1 MYYVFDYI
9 CNVNSKLYY
18 AYMYTELIKIIE
30 GGLNHD
36 PKKVISY
43 SKHLAKKLRED
54 GADKLADKIMKTI
67 DGSTGIPVFKD
78 QLFDS
83 PVDNDTRLTI
93 ADVILPQDIKLDI
106 SISESIQSP
115 VNNFISL
122 VNSKNEI
129 KSRGLQMNLSLLL
142 YGPPGC
148 GKTTLAK
155 HIAKELDIPIVVARF
170 DSLISSLLGNTAKNI
185 RKLFDYAKSK
195 PCILFLDEFDAIA
208 KARDDNHETG
218 ELKRVINSLL
228 QNIDDFLETGILIAA
243 TNHEQLLDSAIWRRF
258 EKVINVN
265 KPSSDEIKNLIGN
278 YFEKVN
284 SKLDIED
291 KKFDTLSTYL
301 NDFSHSEI
309 IKIVNS
315 AFYNSIIKRQE
326 FEYDEIF
333 SEYFKYKHNN
343 RFTPEEMIRFLNESH
358 IPQKQIA
365 SYLDISI
372 RQVRNALNVE

>member
-1 MYYVFDYI
+1 
-9 CNVNSKLYY
+9 
-18 AYMYTELIKIIE
+18 MYTELIKIIE
-30 GGLNHD
+30 GGLNQN

-54 GADKLADKIMKTI
+54 GADKLADKIIKTI
-67 DGSTGIPVFKD
+67 EGSNSIPVYKD
-78 QLFDS
+78 QLFEA
-83 PVDNDTRLTI
+83 PVDNDTRLNI

-106 SISESIQSP
+106 TISKSIETPI
-115 VNNFISL
+115 NNFISL

-129 KSRGLQMNLSLLL
+129 KSKGLEMNLSLLL

-155 HIAKELDIPIVVARF
+155 YIAKKLDVPIVIARF

-208 KARDDNHETG
+208 KARDDSQETG

-228 QNIDDFLETGILIAA
+228 QNIDDFLETGILISA

-258 EKVINVN
+258 EKVVNVN
-265 KPSSDEIKNLIGN
+265 KPNSDEIKNLVKN
-278 YFEKVN
+278 YFLKVD
-284 SKLDIED
+284 STLDIED

-301 NDFSHSEI
+301 NDLSHSEI

-315 AFYNSIIKRQE
+315 AFYNSIIKSNE
-326 FEYDEIF
+326 FNYDEIF
-333 SEYFKYKHNN
+333 SEFFKYKNNN
-343 RFTPEEMIRFLNESH
+343 RYTTEEMVRFLNESH

-365 SYLDISI
+365 TYLDISL

>member
-1 MYYVFDYI
+1 
-9 CNVNSKLYY
+9 
-18 AYMYTELIKIIE
+18 MYTELIKIIE

-67 DGSTGIPVFKD
+67 EGSTGIPVFKD
-78 QLFDS
+78 QLFDA
-83 PVDNDTRLTI
+83 PVDNDTRLNI

-106 SISESIQSP
+106 SISESIQNP

-122 VNSKNEI
+122 VNSKNQI
-129 KSRGLQMNLSLLL
+129 KSKGLQMNLSLLL

-265 KPSSDEIKNLIGN
+265 KPSSEEIKNLVSS
-278 YFEKVN
+278 YFDKVD
-284 SKLDIED
+284 SKLYDDD
-291 KKFDTLSTYL
+291 KKFDTLSSYFYDL
-301 NDFSHSEI
+301 SHSEI

-315 AFYNSIIKRQE
+315 AYYNSIIEKKN

-333 SEYFKYKHNN
+333 SEFFKYKHNN

>member
-1 MYYVFDYI
+1 
-9 CNVNSKLYY
+9 
-18 AYMYTELIKIIE
+18 MYTELIKIIE
-30 GGLNHD
+30 GGLNQD
-36 PKKVISY
+36 PKKVINY

-54 GADKLADKIMKTI
+54 GADKLADKILKTI
-67 DGSTGIPVFKD
+67 EGSTSIPVFKD
-78 QLFDS
+78 QLFDA
-83 PVDNDTRLTI
+83 PVDNDTRLNI
-93 ADVILPQDIKLDI
+93 ADVILPQDIKLDVL
-106 SISESIQSP
+106 ISESIENP
-115 VNNFISL
+115 IGNFISL

-129 KSRGLQMNLSLLL
+129 KSKGLQMNLSLLL

-155 HIAKELDIPIVVARF
+155 YIAKELDIPIVIARF

-228 QNIDDFLETGILIAA
+228 QNIDEFLETGVLIAA

-258 EKVINVN
+258 EKIIDVN
-265 KPSSDEIKNLIGN
+265 KPNSHEIKHLMKN
-278 YFEKVN
+278 YFQKVD
-284 SKLDIED
+284 SQLEIED
-291 KKFDTLSTYL
+291 KKFDVLSSYFYDL
-301 NDFSHSEI
+301 SHSEI

-315 AFYNSIIKRQE
+315 AFYNSIIKNKKL
-326 FEYDEIF
+326 EYDEIF

-343 RFTPEEMIRFLNESH
+343 RYTQEEMIRFLNESS

-365 SYLDISI
+365 SYLNISI

>member
-1 MYYVFDYI
+1 
-9 CNVNSKLYY
+9 
-18 AYMYTELIKIIE
+18 MYTELIKIIE

-67 DGSTGIPVFKD
+67 EGSTGIPVFKD
-78 QLFDS
+78 QLFDA
-83 PVDNDTRLTI
+83 PVDNDTRLNI
-93 ADVILPQDIKLDI
+93 ADIILPQDIKLDI
-106 SISESIQSP
+106 LLSESIQNP

-129 KSRGLQMNLSLLL
+129 ESKGLQMNLSLLL

-155 HIAKELDIPIVVARF
+155 HIAKELDIPIVIARF

-265 KPSSDEIKNLIGN
+265 KPSSDEIKNLIGS
-278 YFEKVN
+278 YFNKVD

-291 KKFDTLSTYL
+291 KKFDILSSYL

-309 IKIVNS
+309 IKIINS
-315 AFYNSIIKRQE
+315 AFYNSIIKNKE

-343 RFTPEEMIRFLNESH
+343 RFTQEEMIRFLNESH

>member
-1 MYYVFDYI
+1 
-9 CNVNSKLYY
+9 
-18 AYMYTELIKIIE
+18 MYTELIKIIE

-36 PKKVISY
+36 SKKVISY

-54 GADKLADKIMKTI
+54 GADKLADKILKTI
-67 DGSTGIPVFKD
+67 EGVVGMPVYKD
-78 QLFDS
+78 QLFDA
-83 PVDNDTRLTI
+83 PVDNDTRLNI
-93 ADVILPQDIKLDI
+93 ADVILPQDIKLEI
-106 SISESIQSP
+106 YISESIKAP
-115 VNNFISL
+115 IDNFISL
-122 VNSKNEI
+122 VSSKNEI
-129 KSRGLQMNLSLLL
+129 KSKGLDINLSLLL

-155 HIAKELDIPIVVARF
+155 HIAKELDIPIVIARF

-228 QNIDDFLETGILIAA
+228 QNIDEFMETGVLIAA

-265 KPSSDEIKNLIGN
+265 KPNTDEIKHLIKS
-278 YFEKVN
+278 YFNKIN
-284 SKLDIED
+284 SGIDIED
-291 KKFDTLSTYL
+291 KKFDVLSTHFKDL
-301 NDFSHSEI
+301 SHSEI

-315 AFYNSIIKRQE
+315 AFYNSVIKNRE

-333 SEYFKYKHNN
+333 SEFFKYENSN
-343 RFTPEEMIRFLNESH
+343 RFEQEDLIKFLNESH

-365 SYLDISI
+365 QYLNISL

>member
-1 MYYVFDYI
+1 
-9 CNVNSKLYY
+9 
-18 AYMYTELIKIIE
+18 MYTELIKIIE
-30 GGLNHD
+30 GGLNND
-36 PKKVISY
+36 SKKVVSY

-54 GADKLADKIMKTI
+54 GADKLADKIIKTI
-67 DGSTGIPVFKD
+67 EGATGIPVFKD
-78 QLFDS
+78 QLFDA
-83 PVDNDTRLTI
+83 PVDNDTRLNI
-93 ADVILPQDIKLDI
+93 ADVILPKDIKLDI
-106 SISESIQSP
+106 SISESIQNP
-115 VNNFISL
+115 INHFISL
-122 VNSKNEI
+122 VDSKNEI
-129 KSRGLQMNLSLLL
+129 KSKGLQINLSLLL

-155 HIAKELDIPIVVARF
+155 HIAKELDIPIVIARF

-265 KPSSDEIKNLIGN
+265 KPSTDEIKALMGN
-278 YFEKVN
+278 YFNKV
-284 SKLDIED
+284 SSSIDTDD
-291 KKFDTLSTYL
+291 KKFDTLSSYFQDL
-301 NDFSHSEI
+301 SHSEI
-309 IKIVNS
+309 VKIINS
-315 AFYNSIIKRQE
+315 AYYNTIIKKRN

-333 SEYFKYKHNN
+333 SEFFKYKNNN
-343 RFTPEEMIRFLNESH
+343 RFTSDEMIKFLNESH

-365 SYLDISI
+365 EYLDISL

>member
-1 MYYVFDYI
+1 
-9 CNVNSKLYY
+9 
-18 AYMYTELIKIIE
+18 MYTELIKIIE

-54 GADKLADKIMKTI
+54 GADKLADKIIKTI
-67 DGSTGIPVFKD
+67 EGSTSIPVFKD
-78 QLFDS
+78 QLFEA
-83 PVDNDTRLTI
+83 PVDNDTRLNI

-106 SISESIQSP
+106 TISESIVSP

-129 KSRGLQMNLSLLL
+129 ESKGLQMNLSLLL

-155 HIAKELDIPIVVARF
+155 HIAKELDIPIVIARF

-258 EKVINVN
+258 EKIINVN
-265 KPSSDEIKNLIGN
+265 KPNSDEIKNLIWN
-278 YFEKVN
+278 YFNKVD
-284 SKLDIED
+284 SKLDTDD
-291 KKFDTLSTYL
+291 KKFDILSSYL
-301 NDFSHSEI
+301 NNLSHSEI
-309 IKIVNS
+309 IKVINS
-315 AFYNSIIKRQE
+315 AFYNSIIKNRE

-333 SEYFKYKHNN
+333 SEYFKYKNNN
-343 RFTPEEMIRFLNESH
+343 RFSSEEMIRFLNESN

-365 SYLDISI
+365 NYLDISI

>member
-1 MYYVFDYI
+1 
-9 CNVNSKLYY
+9 
-18 AYMYTELIKIIE
+18 MYTELIKIIE
-30 GGLNHD
+30 GGLSHD
-36 PKKVISY
+36 AKKVMSY

-67 DGSTGIPVFKD
+67 EGSTGIPVFKD
-78 QLFDS
+78 QLFDA
-83 PVDNDTRLTI
+83 PVDNDTRLNI
-93 ADVILPQDIKLDI
+93 ADIILPQDIKLDI
-106 SISESIQSP
+106 TISESIQSP

-122 VNSKNEI
+122 VNSKNDI
-129 KSRGLQMNLSLLL
+129 QSKGLDINLSMLL

-155 HIAKELDIPIVVARF
+155 HIAKELDIPIVIARF

-258 EKVINVN
+258 EKVVNVN
-265 KPSSDEIKNLIGN
+265 KPNSDEIRNLIGN
-278 YFEKVN
+278 YLIKVDAKIDTN
-284 SKLDIED
+284 D
-291 KKFDTLSTYL
+291 KKFDTLSTYF
-301 NDFSHSEI
+301 NDLSHSEI
-309 IKIVNS
+309 IKIINS
-315 AFYNSIIKRQE
+315 AYYNSIIHKNV

-333 SEYFKYKHNN
+333 SEFFKYKNNN
-343 RFTPEEMIRFLNESH
+343 RYTADEMIRFLNESH

-365 SYLDISI
+365 TYLDISI
-372 RQVRNALNVE
+372 RQVRNALTVE

>member
-1 MYYVFDYI
+1 
-9 CNVNSKLYY
+9 
-18 AYMYTELIKIIE
+18 MYTELIKIIE
-30 GGLNHD
+30 GGLNQD

-54 GADKLADKIMKTI
+54 GVDKLADKIIKTI
-67 DGSTGIPVFKD
+67 EGSTAIPVFKD
-78 QLFDS
+78 QLFDA
-83 PVDNDTRLTI
+83 PVDNDTRLNI
-93 ADVILPQDIKLDI
+93 ADVILPRDIKLDI
-106 SISESIQSP
+106 SISESIQNP

-129 KSRGLQMNLSLLL
+129 KSKGLQMNLSLLL

-155 HIAKELDIPIVVARF
+155 YIAKELDIPIVVARF

-265 KPSSDEIKNLIGN
+265 KPSSEEIKNLIGS
-278 YFEKVN
+278 YFDKVD

-291 KKFDTLSTYL
+291 KKFDTLSSYL

-309 IKIVNS
+309 IKIINS
-315 AFYNSIIKRQE
+315 AFYNSIIKNKE

-333 SEYFKYKHNN
+333 SEYFKYKNNN
-343 RFTPEEMIRFLNESH
+343 RYTPEEMIRFLNESH

-365 SYLDISI
+365 NYLDISI
-372 RQVRNALNVE
+372 RKVRNALTVE